1 VLDDARKALHDME
14 LAVDA
19 LLRGKSEEALRY
31 LHDVQRVVAQIEKH
45 LTTPPGA
52 PEEPPSPAKGTD

>member
-1 VLDDARKALHDME
+1 MLDDARKALHDME

-19 LLRGKSEEALRY
+19 MLRGKSEEALRY

-45 LTTPPGA
+45 LVTDPEA
-52 PEEPPSPAKGTD
+52 PEEPPSPVRGSD

>member
-1 VLDDARKALHDME
+1 MLDDARKALHDME

-31 LHDVQRVVAQIEKH
+31 LHDVQRVVAQIEKQ
-45 LTTPPGA
+45 LVTLPEA
-52 PEEPPSPAKGTD
+52 PVEPPSAVKGTD

>member
-19 LLRGKSEEALRY
+19 MLRGKSEEALRY

-45 LTTPPGA
+45 LVSRPEA
-52 PEEPPSPAKGTD
+52 PEEPPSPVKGTD